1 MWPNLG
7 DTAFVASTLI
17 GQRLGDYEVVARVGT
32 GGMGA
37 VFEAKHPV
45 IGKRVAVKVLHP
57 AFAKDAKALE
67 RFVNEARVVNTIG
80 HPAVVDIFSFGKTAD
95 GMPYFVM
102 EFLRG
107 KSLHD
112 LLEGEKVLSI
122 GRALGLVDQLLDVLA
137 KAHGVNIIHRDL
149 KPQNLFVEE
158 GPSGERLR
166 VLDFGIAKSLTPELA
181 QQLTGSAILGTPGY
195 MAPEQIN
202 SEPVSAQTD
211 LYSVGALLF
220 ELVTGR
226 PVFHGSNLGQLLLK
240 ALHED
245 APRASTVRVGLPSA
259 LDDFIARLMS
269 RDPKGRPPSAVA
281 ALEELGRLR
290 RHLEDEGNE
299 PTRVQPLAA
308 AAPKPKPFV
317 AGVDDRPTGEVRAV
331 KAKVDMH
338 DAGMRTEPAFETPV
352 ARKPP
357 VKIEPLPDVPST
369 SKRSPIKL
377 DSKAPEAP
385 VMSTTVDRQLVE
397 RIEAQRSRQSPWVVV
412 LVVLLL
418 VVVLVAGLY
427 LIG

>member
-1 MWPNLG
+1 
-7 DTAFVASTLI
+7 VASTII

-80 HPAVVDIFSFGKTAD
+80 HPAVVDIFSFGKTSE

-112 LLEGEKVLSI
+112 VLAKEKVLSI
-122 GRALGLVDQLLDVLA
+122 SRALGLIEQLLDVLA
-137 KAHGVNIIHRDL
+137 KAHGANIIHRDL
-149 KPQNLFVEE
+149 KPQNLFIEE
-158 GPSGERLR
+158 GPSGGRLR
-166 VLDFGIAKSLTPELA
+166 VLDFGIAKSLTPEIA

-202 SEPVSAQTD
+202 SDPVSAQTD

-226 PVFHGSNLGQLLLK
+226 QAFHGSNVGQLLLK

-245 APRASTVRVGLPSA
+245 APKASSVSPGIPAV
-259 LDDFIARLMS
+259 LDAFIARLMS
-269 RDPKGRPPSAVA
+269 KDPARRPSSALG
-281 ALEELGRLR
+281 ALEELKWLR
-290 RHLEDEGNE
+290 QGLEEEGSA
-299 PTRVQPLAA
+299 PTRVHQVLTGDRLPAA
-308 AAPKPKPFV
+308 KPKPFV
-317 AGVDDRPTGEVRAV
+317 PGLDDRPTGEVRAH
-331 KAKVDMH
+331 KPKVDMH
-338 DAGMRTEPAFETPV
+338 DPGMRTEPAFEPPV
-352 ARKPP
+352 ARKAPLR
-357 VKIEPLPDVPST
+357 IEQLPEPSA
-369 SKRSPIKL
+369 SRSAPIKL
-377 DSKAPEAP
+377 DGPPTPQAP
-385 VMSTTVDRQLVE
+385 VMSTTVDRQMVQ
-397 RIEAQRSRQSPWVVV
+397 RIEAQAPSSRWLIVVV
-412 LVVLLL
+412 ILLL
-418 VVVLVAGLY
+418 IVVGAAALY
-427 LIG
+427 LVLGD